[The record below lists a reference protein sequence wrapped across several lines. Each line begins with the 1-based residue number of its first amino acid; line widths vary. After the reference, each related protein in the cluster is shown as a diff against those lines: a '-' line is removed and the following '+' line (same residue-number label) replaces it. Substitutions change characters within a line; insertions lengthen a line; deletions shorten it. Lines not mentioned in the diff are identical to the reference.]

1 MTAKPK
7 GVQSFLLGDS
17 LADEV
22 KREQFQSRKETV
34 SEKKHKFFV
43 AAW

>member
-22 KREQFQSRKETV
+22 KREQFQSQKDAV
-34 SEKKHKFFV
+34 SDKKHEFFV